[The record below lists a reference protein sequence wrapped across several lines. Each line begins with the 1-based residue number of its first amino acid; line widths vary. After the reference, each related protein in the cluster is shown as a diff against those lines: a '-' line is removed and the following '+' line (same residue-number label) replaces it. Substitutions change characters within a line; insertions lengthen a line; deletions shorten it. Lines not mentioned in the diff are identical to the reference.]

1 MFTSAGGGRC
11 LVLVSSVLCNKG
23 VPGDKAAYAAS
34 RAGLS
39 SLGQSLRAE
48 YPNGPIT
55 VTVLEPGSI
64 ESEMTARSATM
75 TLTMTLMV
83 DNETGVDAMVAPAER
98 RRGARRCPVGQGPR

>member
-34 RAGLS
+34 KAGLS

-64 ESEMTARSATM
+64 ESEMTARSAT
-75 TLTMTLMV
+75 TTLMV